1 MKPNMTAVIVLACAV
16 GLVLAFFWMQVS
28 NARVEVR
35 HRSSLPAHSV
45 KAGNAN

>member
-1 MKPNMTAVIVLACAV
+1 MKSNMTAVIVLACAV

-28 NARVEVR
+28 SARVEVQ
-35 HRSSLPAHSV
+35 HAAPAHQL